1 MIKGRVRELLHVYN
15 GDMRPVR
22 RSPAPGTP
30 AAWPEL
36 LTNDAKIETQG
47 PGADLARHHPRR
59 GRLCLSERGE
69 LQGYRRLI
77 EAKHVCP

>member
-15 GDMRPVR
+15 GDMRV
-22 RSPAPGTP
+22 APRQVQLRQG
-30 AAWPEL
+30 WGSEL

-59 GRLCLSERGE
+59 GRLCLSEQGE